1 MSERSFG
8 DRSDSDHHLSSRMPG
23 RDVVERCR
31 GLRQRIALIDR
42 GTKLAGLGQS
52 LQLKQIRAVGLRQE
66 APQVVADEA

>member
-1 MSERSFG
+1 
-8 DRSDSDHHLSSRMPG
+8 MPG